1 MKKSEVRKLLISLKH
16 IIEDEHRCSCDEE
29 NLLDGERALPGM
41 DVTIACNKLSSK
53 DWSWQTGDNSYT
65 GGAYHY
71 QNWAFINLYRR
82 SNCSELAQ
90 NVIDQLDELES

>member
-1 MKKSEVRKLLISLKH
+1 MKKAEVKKLLISLKH
-16 IIEDEHRCSCDEE
+16 NIGDEYRCSGDEE
-29 NLLDGERALPGM
+29 NLLDGEKTLPGM

-71 QNWAFINLYRR
+71 QNWAVINLYRR
-82 SNCSELAQ
+82 SNCSKLAQ
-90 NVIDQLDELES
+90 DVIDQLEELEN